1 MEAKQIPG
9 VPEQKKGA
17 YHDTESERSFESAE
31 LAAQN
36 FEILK
41 DRFFSVNRWKEYCG
55 DLSADFRL
63 FDCYGSYM
71 DRMPRKG
78 DYMRIDIPGPG
89 DIKAKG
95 YDWVEVVEIDDRC
108 YGDEL
113 ERYLMV
119 CRPSAVP
126 QSKKEHIS
134 HFYSA
139 ESSSSFLIS
148 RGKDY
153 IKAGIYGRNE
163 VPNTSRTGFFGKI
176 RNFLVSLGGFVQL
189 TKIQW
194 KSLAD
199 GLLDFKI
206 K

>member
-9 VPEQKKGA
+9 VPVQKKGA
-17 YHDTESERSFESAE
+17 FHDTESKRSFESAE
-31 LAAQN
+31 LVAN
-36 FEILK
+36 HFEILK
-41 DRFFSVNRWKEYCG
+41 NRFFSIHRWKEYGG

-63 FDCYGSYM
+63 FDCVGSYVE
-71 DRMPRKG
+71 RMPRKG
-78 DYMRIDIPGPG
+78 DYIRIDIPGPG

-95 YDWVEVVEIDDRC
+95 YDWVEVMKIDDRC

-113 ERYLMV
+113 ERYLLV

-126 QSKKEHIS
+126 QSNEEHIA
-134 HFYSA
+134 HFYA
-139 ESSSSFLIS
+139 RESSSSFIIS
-148 RGKDY
+148 RGIDY

-163 VPNTSRTGFFGKI
+163 VPNISRTGFFGRI
-176 RNFLVSLGGFVQL
+176 RNLLVSIGGFFQL

-199 GLLDFKI
+199 GFLDF
-206 K
+206 

>member
-1 MEAKQIPG
+1 MKAKQIPG
-9 VPEQKKGA
+9 VPVQKKGA
-17 YHDTESERSFESAE
+17 FHDTESKRSFESAE
-31 LAAQN
+31 LVAN
-36 FEILK
+36 HFEILK
-41 DRFFSVNRWKEYCG
+41 DRFFSIHRWKEYGG

-63 FDCYGSYM
+63 FDCVGSYV

-78 DYMRIDIPGPG
+78 DYIRIDIPGPG

-95 YDWVEVVEIDDRC
+95 YDWVEVMKIDDRC

-113 ERYLMV
+113 ERYLLV

-126 QSKKEHIS
+126 QSNEEHIA
-134 HFYSA
+134 HFYA
-139 ESSSSFLIS
+139 RESSSSFIIS
-148 RGKDY
+148 RGIDY

-163 VPNTSRTGFFGKI
+163 VPNISRSGFFGRI
-176 RNFLVSLGGFVQL
+176 RNLLVSIGGFFQL

-199 GLLDFKI
+199 GFLDF
-206 K
+206 

>member
-9 VPEQKKGA
+9 VPVQKKGA
-17 YHDTESERSFESAE
+17 FHDNESKRSFESAE
-31 LAAQN
+31 LVAN
-36 FEILK
+36 HFEILK
-41 DRFFSVNRWKEYCG
+41 DRFFSIHRWKEYGG

-63 FDCYGSYM
+63 FDCVGSYV

-78 DYMRIDIPGPG
+78 DYIRIDIPGPG

-95 YDWVEVVEIDDRC
+95 YDWVEVMKIDDRC

-113 ERYLMV
+113 ERYLLV

-126 QSKKEHIS
+126 QSNEEHIA
-134 HFYSA
+134 HFYA
-139 ESSSSFLIS
+139 RESSSSFIIS
-148 RGKDY
+148 RGIDY

-163 VPNTSRTGFFGKI
+163 VPNISRTGFFGRI
-176 RNFLVSLGGFVQL
+176 RNLLVSIGGFFQL
-189 TKIQW
+189 SKIQW

-199 GLLDFKI
+199 GFLDF
-206 K
+206 

>member
-9 VPEQKKGA
+9 VPVQKKGA
-17 YHDTESERSFESAE
+17 FHDTESKKSFESEE
-31 LAAQN
+31 LVAN
-36 FEILK
+36 HFEILK
-41 DRFFSVNRWKEYCG
+41 NRFFSIHRWKEYGG

-63 FDCYGSYM
+63 FDCDGSYV

-78 DYMRIDIPGPG
+78 DYIRIDIPGPG

-95 YDWVEVVEIDDRC
+95 YDWVEVMKIDDRC

-113 ERYLMV
+113 ERYLLV

-126 QSKKEHIS
+126 QSNKEHIA
-134 HFYSA
+134 HFYSR
-139 ESSSSFLIS
+139 ESSSSFIIS
-148 RGKDY
+148 RGIDY

-163 VPNTSRTGFFGKI
+163 VPNVSRSGFFGRI
-176 RNFLVSLGGFVQL
+176 RNLLVSIGGFFQL

-199 GLLDFKI
+199 GFLDF
-206 K
+206 

>member
-1 MEAKQIPG
+1 MKAKQIPG
-9 VPEQKKGA
+9 VPVQKKGA
-17 YHDTESERSFESAE
+17 FHDNESKRSFEYAE
-31 LAAQN
+31 LVAN
-36 FEILK
+36 HFEILK
-41 DRFFSVNRWKEYCG
+41 DRFFSINRWKEYGG

-63 FDCYGSYM
+63 FDCVGSYV

-78 DYMRIDIPGPG
+78 DYIRIDIPGPG

-95 YDWVEVVEIDDRC
+95 YDWVEVMKIDDRC

-113 ERYLMV
+113 ERYLLV

-126 QSKKEHIS
+126 QSNEEHIA
-134 HFYSA
+134 HFYA
-139 ESSSSFLIS
+139 RESSSSFIIS
-148 RGKDY
+148 RGIDY

-163 VPNTSRTGFFGKI
+163 VPNISRTGFFGRI
-176 RNFLVSLGGFVQL
+176 RNLLVSIGGFFQL

-199 GLLDFKI
+199 GFLDF
-206 K
+206 

>member
-1 MEAKQIPG
+1 MKAKQIPG
-9 VPEQKKGA
+9 VPVQKKGA
-17 YHDTESERSFESAE
+17 FHDNESKRSFESAE
-31 LAAQN
+31 LVAN
-36 FEILK
+36 HFEILK
-41 DRFFSVNRWKEYCG
+41 DRFFSIHRWKEYGG

-63 FDCYGSYM
+63 FDSYGSYV

-78 DYMRIDIPGPG
+78 DYIRIDIPGPG

-95 YDWVEVVEIDDRC
+95 YDWVEVMKIDDRC

-113 ERYLMV
+113 ERYLLV

-126 QSKKEHIS
+126 QSNEEHIA
-134 HFYSA
+134 HFYA
-139 ESSSSFLIS
+139 RESSSSFIIS
-148 RGKDY
+148 RGIDY

-163 VPNTSRTGFFGKI
+163 VPNISRTGFFGRI
-176 RNFLVSLGGFVQL
+176 RNLLVSIGGFFQL

-199 GLLDFKI
+199 GFLDF
-206 K
+206 

>member
-9 VPEQKKGA
+9 VPVQKKGA
-17 YHDTESERSFESAE
+17 FHDTESKRCFESAE
-31 LAAQN
+31 LVAHH

-41 DRFFSVNRWKEYCG
+41 DRFFSIHRWKEYGG

-63 FDCYGSYM
+63 FDCDGSYVE
-71 DRMPRKG
+71 RMPRKG
-78 DYMRIDIPGPG
+78 DYIRIDIPGPG

-95 YDWVEVVEIDDRC
+95 YDWVEVMKIDDRC

-113 ERYLMV
+113 ERYLV
-119 CRPSAVP
+119 GCRPSAVP
-126 QSKKEHIS
+126 QSNKEHIA
-134 HFYSA
+134 HFYSR
-139 ESSSSFLIS
+139 ESSSSFIIS
-148 RGKDY
+148 RGIDY

-163 VPNTSRTGFFGKI
+163 VPNISRTGFFGRI
-176 RNFLVSLGGFVQL
+176 RNLLVSIGGFFQL

-199 GLLDFKI
+199 GFLDF
-206 K
+206 

>member
-1 MEAKQIPG
+1 MKAKQIPG
-9 VPEQKKGA
+9 VPVQKKGA
-17 YHDTESERSFESAE
+17 FHDNESKRSFESAE
-31 LAAQN
+31 LVAN
-36 FEILK
+36 HFEILK
-41 DRFFSVNRWKEYCG
+41 DRFFSIHRWKEYGG

-63 FDCYGSYM
+63 FDCVGSYV

-78 DYMRIDIPGPG
+78 DYIRIDIPGPG

-95 YDWVEVVEIDDRC
+95 YDWVEVMKIDDRC

-113 ERYLMV
+113 ERYLLV

-126 QSKKEHIS
+126 QSNEEHIA
-134 HFYSA
+134 HFYA
-139 ESSSSFLIS
+139 RESSSSFIIS
-148 RGKDY
+148 RGIDY

-163 VPNTSRTGFFGKI
+163 VPNISRTGFFGRI
-176 RNFLVSLGGFVQL
+176 RNLLVSIGGFFQL

-199 GLLDFKI
+199 GFLDF
-206 K
+206 

>member
-9 VPEQKKGA
+9 VPAQKKGA
-17 YHDTESERSFESAE
+17 FHDTESKRSFESEGLVA
-31 LAAQN
+31 N
-36 FEILK
+36 HFEILK
-41 DRFFSVNRWKEYCG
+41 DRFFSIHRWKEYGG

-63 FDCYGSYM
+63 FDCDGSYVE
-71 DRMPRKG
+71 RMPRKG
-78 DYMRIDIPGPG
+78 DYIRIDIPGPG

-95 YDWVEVVEIDDRC
+95 YDWVEVMKIDDRC

-113 ERYLMV
+113 ERYLLV

-126 QSKKEHIS
+126 QSNEEHIA
-134 HFYSA
+134 HFYA
-139 ESSSSFLIS
+139 RESSSSFIIS
-148 RGKDY
+148 RGIDY

-163 VPNTSRTGFFGKI
+163 VPNISRTGFFGRI
-176 RNFLVSLGGFVQL
+176 RNLLVSIGGFFQL

-199 GLLDFKI
+199 GFLDF
-206 K
+206 

>member
-9 VPEQKKGA
+9 VPVQKKGA
-17 YHDTESERSFESAE
+17 FHDTESKRSFESEEHVA
-31 LAAQN
+31 N
-36 FEILK
+36 HFEILK
-41 DRFFSVNRWKEYCG
+41 DRFFSIHRWKEYGG

-63 FDCYGSYM
+63 FDCVGSYV

-78 DYMRIDIPGPG
+78 DYIRIDIPGPG

-95 YDWVEVVEIDDRC
+95 YDWVEVMKIDDRC

-113 ERYLMV
+113 ERYLLV

-126 QSKKEHIS
+126 QSNKEHIA
-134 HFYSA
+134 HFYA
-139 ESSSSFLIS
+139 RESSSSFIIS
-148 RGKDY
+148 RGIDY

-163 VPNTSRTGFFGKI
+163 VPNISRTGFFGRI
-176 RNFLVSLGGFVQL
+176 RNLLVSIGGFFQL

-194 KSLAD
+194 KTLAD
-199 GLLDFKI
+199 GFLDF
-206 K
+206 

>member
-9 VPEQKKGA
+9 VPVQKKGA
-17 YHDTESERSFESAE
+17 FHDNESKRSFESAE
-31 LAAQN
+31 LVAN
-36 FEILK
+36 HFEILK
-41 DRFFSVNRWKEYCG
+41 DRFFSIHRWKEYGG

-63 FDCYGSYM
+63 FDCVGSYV

-78 DYMRIDIPGPG
+78 DYIRIDIPGPG

-95 YDWVEVVEIDDRC
+95 YDWVEVMKIDDRC

-113 ERYLMV
+113 ERYLLV

-126 QSKKEHIS
+126 QSNKEHIA
-134 HFYSA
+134 HFYA
-139 ESSSSFLIS
+139 RESSSSFIIS
-148 RGKDY
+148 RGIDY

-163 VPNTSRTGFFGKI
+163 VPNISRTGFFGRI
-176 RNFLVSLGGFVQL
+176 RNLLVSIGGFFQL

-199 GLLDFKI
+199 GFLDF
-206 K
+206 

>member
-9 VPEQKKGA
+9 VPVQKKGA
-17 YHDTESERSFESAE
+17 FHDTESKRSFESEE
-31 LAAQN
+31 LVAN
-36 FEILK
+36 HFEILK
-41 DRFFSVNRWKEYCG
+41 DRFFSIHRWKEYGG

-63 FDCYGSYM
+63 FDSYGSYV

-78 DYMRIDIPGPG
+78 DYIRIDIPGPG

-95 YDWVEVVEIDDRC
+95 YDWVEVMKIDDRC

-113 ERYLMV
+113 ERYLLV

-126 QSKKEHIS
+126 QSNEEHIA
-134 HFYSA
+134 HFYA
-139 ESSSSFLIS
+139 RESSSSFIIS
-148 RGKDY
+148 RGIDY

-163 VPNTSRTGFFGKI
+163 VPNISRTGFFGRI
-176 RNFLVSLGGFVQL
+176 RNLLVSIGGFFQL

-199 GLLDFKI
+199 GFLDF
-206 K
+206 

>member
-9 VPEQKKGA
+9 VPVQKKGA
-17 YHDTESERSFESAE
+17 FHDTESKRCFESAE
-31 LAAQN
+31 LVAN
-36 FEILK
+36 HFEILK
-41 DRFFSVNRWKEYCG
+41 DRFFSIHRWKEYGG

-63 FDCYGSYM
+63 FDCVGSYV

-78 DYMRIDIPGPG
+78 DYIRIDIPGPG

-95 YDWVEVVEIDDRC
+95 YDWVEVMKIDDRC

-113 ERYLMV
+113 ERYLLV

-126 QSKKEHIS
+126 QSNEEHIA
-134 HFYSA
+134 HFYA
-139 ESSSSFLIS
+139 RESSSSFIIS
-148 RGKDY
+148 RGIDY

-163 VPNTSRTGFFGKI
+163 VPNISRTGFFGRI
-176 RNFLVSLGGFVQL
+176 RNLLVSIGGFFQL

-199 GLLDFKI
+199 GFLDF
-206 K
+206 

>member
-9 VPEQKKGA
+9 VPVQKKGA
-17 YHDTESERSFESAE
+17 FHDNESKRSFESAE
-31 LAAQN
+31 LVAN
-36 FEILK
+36 HFEILK
-41 DRFFSVNRWKEYCG
+41 DRFFSIHRWKEYGG

-63 FDCYGSYM
+63 FDCVGSYV

-78 DYMRIDIPGPG
+78 DYIRIDIPGPG

-95 YDWVEVVEIDDRC
+95 YDWVEVMKIDDRC

-113 ERYLMV
+113 ERYLLV

-126 QSKKEHIS
+126 QSNEEHIA
-134 HFYSA
+134 HFYA
-139 ESSSSFLIS
+139 RESSSSFIIS
-148 RGKDY
+148 RGIDY

-163 VPNTSRTGFFGKI
+163 VPNISRTGFFGRI
-176 RNFLVSLGGFVQL
+176 RNLLVSIGGFFQL

-199 GLLDFKI
+199 GFLDF
-206 K
+206 

>member
-9 VPEQKKGA
+9 VPVQKKGA
-17 YHDTESERSFESAE
+17 FHDTESKRSFESEE
-31 LAAQN
+31 LVAN
-36 FEILK
+36 HFEILK
-41 DRFFSVNRWKEYCG
+41 NRFFSINRWKEYGG

-63 FDCYGSYM
+63 FDCVGSYVE
-71 DRMPRKG
+71 RMPRKG
-78 DYMRIDIPGPG
+78 DYIRIDIPGPG

-95 YDWVEVVEIDDRC
+95 YDWVEVMKIDDRC

-113 ERYLMV
+113 ERYLLV

-126 QSKKEHIS
+126 QSNEEHIA
-134 HFYSA
+134 HFYA
-139 ESSSSFLIS
+139 RESSSSFIIS
-148 RGKDY
+148 RGIDY

-163 VPNTSRTGFFGKI
+163 VPNISRTGFFGRI
-176 RNFLVSLGGFVQL
+176 RNLLVSIGGFFQL

-199 GLLDFKI
+199 GFLDF
-206 K
+206 

>member
-9 VPEQKKGA
+9 VPVQKKGA
-17 YHDTESERSFESAE
+17 FHDNESKRSFESAE
-31 LAAQN
+31 LVAN
-36 FEILK
+36 HFEILK
-41 DRFFSVNRWKEYCG
+41 DRFFSIHRWKEYGG

-63 FDCYGSYM
+63 FDCVGSYV

-78 DYMRIDIPGPG
+78 DYIRIDIPGPG

-95 YDWVEVVEIDDRC
+95 YDWVEVMKIDDRC

-113 ERYLMV
+113 ERYLLV

-126 QSKKEHIS
+126 QSNEEHIA
-134 HFYSA
+134 HFYA
-139 ESSSSFLIS
+139 RESSSSFIIS
-148 RGKDY
+148 RGIDY

-163 VPNTSRTGFFGKI
+163 VPNISRSGFFGRI
-176 RNFLVSLGGFVQL
+176 RNLLVSIGGFFQL

-199 GLLDFKI
+199 GFLDF
-206 K
+206 

>member
-9 VPEQKKGA
+9 VPAQKKGA
-17 YHDTESERSFESAE
+17 FHDTESKRCFESAE
-31 LAAQN
+31 LVAHH

-41 DRFFSVNRWKEYCG
+41 DRFFSIHRWKEYGG

-63 FDCYGSYM
+63 FDCVGSYV

-78 DYMRIDIPGPG
+78 DYIRIDIPGPG

-95 YDWVEVVEIDDRC
+95 YDWVEVMKIDDRC

-113 ERYLMV
+113 ERYLLV

-126 QSKKEHIS
+126 QSNEEHIA
-134 HFYSA
+134 HFYA
-139 ESSSSFLIS
+139 RESSSSFIIS
-148 RGKDY
+148 RGIDY

-163 VPNTSRTGFFGKI
+163 VPNISRTGFFGRI
-176 RNFLVSLGGFVQL
+176 RNLLVSIGGFFQL

-199 GLLDFKI
+199 GFLDF
-206 K
+206 

>member
-9 VPEQKKGA
+9 VPVQKKGA
-17 YHDTESERSFESAE
+17 FHDTESKRSFESAE
-31 LAAQN
+31 LVAN
-36 FEILK
+36 HFEILK
-41 DRFFSVNRWKEYCG
+41 DRFFSIHRWKEYGG

-63 FDCYGSYM
+63 FDCVGSYVE
-71 DRMPRKG
+71 RMPRKG
-78 DYMRIDIPGPG
+78 DYIRIDIPGPG

-95 YDWVEVVEIDDRC
+95 YDWVEVMKIDDRC

-113 ERYLMV
+113 ERYLLV

-126 QSKKEHIS
+126 QSNEEHIA
-134 HFYSA
+134 HFYA
-139 ESSSSFLIS
+139 RESSSSFIIS
-148 RGKDY
+148 RGIDY

-163 VPNTSRTGFFGKI
+163 VPNISRTGFFGRI
-176 RNFLVSLGGFVQL
+176 RNLLVSIGGFFQL

-199 GLLDFKI
+199 GFLDF
-206 K
+206 